1 MMLTETELSEIKERQ
16 DRARALVE
24 EFESIDLLIAYQ
36 CCLLEDVLKAQ
47 KRAALR
53 AMAPSRVNIGP
64 G

>member
-1 MMLTETELSEIKERQ
+1 MLTEKELAEIEERK

-36 CCLLEDVLKAQ
+36 CGLLEDILKGQ

-53 AMAPSRVNIGP
+53 AMAPRRVNIGP